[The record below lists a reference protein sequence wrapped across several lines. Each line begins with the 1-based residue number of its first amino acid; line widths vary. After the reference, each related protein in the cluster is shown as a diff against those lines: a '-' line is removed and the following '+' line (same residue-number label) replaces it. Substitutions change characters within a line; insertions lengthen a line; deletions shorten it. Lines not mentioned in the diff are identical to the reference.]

1 MAQLREADE
10 DLLRALYAEH
20 GGFLLSYARRL
31 LGGDQARAEDVV
43 QETLLRAWRHPEAFA
58 ASAGGSVRG
67 WLVTVARNVVIDGER
82 ARASRPAEVPAD
94 GADTTA
100 GRDVLEAVL
109 VAHEVSDALRAIS
122 AEHRAVVH
130 ALYAED
136 MSVAQAAAALGIP
149 EGTVKSRAY
158 YALRALRAACEE
170 RGVRP

>member
-1 MAQLREADE
+1 MAQLRVADE

-31 LGGDQARAEDVV
+31 LRGDESRAEDVV
-43 QETLLRAWRHPEAFA
+43 QETLLRAWRHPEAFTD
-58 ASAGGSVRG
+58 SAGGSVRG

-82 ARASRPAEVPAD
+82 ARASRPTEVPAD
-94 GADTTA
+94 GTDTAA
-100 GRDVLEAVL
+100 GRDVLDAVL
-109 VAHEVSDALRAIS
+109 VAHEVSDALQAIS

-158 YALRALRAACEE
+158 YGLRALRAACEE